1 MARRRFGGVT
11 VGLEVRIKKRFEKFQ
26 LDVNFTAGDG
36 ITGLLGAS
44 GCGKSMTLKCVAG
57 IVTPDEGKITLNG
70 RVLFDSEKK
79 IDLPPQQ
86 RRVGYLF
93 QHYALFPNMTVAQN
107 ITAGVR
113 DRAERREKAAVLLAA
128 FQLEELADKVPRQ
141 LSGGQ
146 QQRVALARILASQ
159 PEALLLDEPFS
170 ALDSYLKWQVERELT
185 DRLAAFSGPVVFV
198 THDRGEV
205 YRLCDQ
211 VCVLDH
217 GRSQPGQPTEELFSR
232 PASLSAC
239 RLSGC
244 ENLSRARVLPGGR
257 VEALDWGIRLSA
269 GGTAPADL
277 RYVAVRA
284 CGLHPTGEEGDNV
297 FSCRVERVIHELT
310 SAVVLLAPEGA
321 KTASLRMELDKEAWA
336 ALGAPDRIR
345 VKLDPAALMF
355 FSE

>member
-1 MARRRFGGVT
+1 M
-11 VGLEVRIKKRFEKFQ
+11 GLEVSIQKRFEKFR
-26 LDVNFTAGDG
+26 LNVNFTAEAGT
-36 ITGLLGAS
+36 TGLLGAS

-57 IVTPDEGKITLNG
+57 ILTPDEGKITLNG

-79 IDLPPQQ
+79 INLSPQQ

-93 QHYALFPNMTVAQN
+93 QNYALFPNMTVAQN
-107 ITAGVR
+107 IAAGVR
-113 DRAERREKAAVLLAA
+113 ARGERRARTAELLAA
-128 FQLEELADKVPRQ
+128 FQLEALADKAPRQ

-146 QQRVALARILASQ
+146 QQRVALARILASR

-170 ALDSYLKWQVERELT
+170 ALDSYLKWQVEGELT

-205 YRLCDQ
+205 YRLCER

-217 GRSQPGQPTEELFSR
+217 GRSQPVQSTQALFSR
-232 PASLSAC
+232 PATLSAC

-244 ENLSRARVLPGGR
+244 ENLSRARVLPDGR
-257 VEALDWGIRLSA
+257 VEAVDWGLCLA
-269 GGTAPADL
+269 AEGLAPEGA

-284 CGLHPTGEEGDNV
+284 RGLSPAGGAGKNV
-297 FSCRVERVIHELT
+297 FACRVERVIRELAST
-310 SAVVLLAPEGA
+310 VVLLAPEGA
-321 KTASLRMELDKEAWA
+321 DAASLRMELDRDAWA
-336 ALGAPDRIR
+336 ALEGRDRLW
-345 VKLDPAALMF
+345 VGVEPAALMF